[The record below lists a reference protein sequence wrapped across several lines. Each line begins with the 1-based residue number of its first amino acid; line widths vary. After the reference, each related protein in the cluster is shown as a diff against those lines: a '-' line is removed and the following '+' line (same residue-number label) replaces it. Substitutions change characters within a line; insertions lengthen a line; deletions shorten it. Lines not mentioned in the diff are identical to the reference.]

1 MADKVLVTGVSGFL
15 GGHVA
20 ARLLDAGYEVRGS
33 LRDLKKAGKVHDTLA
48 KATESGSIDRLEL
61 VGLNLTE
68 DGGWATAAQG
78 CRYIQHVASPFVL
91 QMPKDRNDLV
101 GPAVAGTRRALQAG
115 LAARVERIV
124 LTSSFA
130 AIGYGHPPGRA
141 TPFSE
146 SDWTNI
152 EGADVSAYVESKTR
166 AEREAWA
173 IMEAAGRR
181 QDLATINPTAIL
193 GPLLDDDPGTSNAL
207 VLRLLNGTVPA
218 APRISFGI
226 VDVRDVAELPVKAM
240 LTPGA
245 GGQRYLA
252 SSGNLSFI
260 EAARILRPVFPAY
273 AGKIPRFEL
282 PDWMVRLYSLVD
294 ADVRS
299 NLDSLGVVKQSD
311 ARKAEA
317 LLGHPFITPA
327 DATIATAR
335 SLIEQGLV

>member
-91 QMPKDRNDLV
+91 QRPQRP
-101 GPAVAGTRRALQAG
+101 GRTGRR
-115 LAARVERIV
+115 R
-124 LTSSFA
+124 
-130 AIGYGHPPGRA
+130 HPPGVAGGTRGQGRA
-141 TPFSE
+141 DCPDLLLCRHRLRPPARPRHSLQRVGL
-146 SDWTNI
+146 DQ
-152 EGADVSAYVESKTR
+152 YR
-166 AEREAWA
+166 
-173 IMEAAGRR
+173 GRR
-181 QDLATINPTAIL
+181 CQRLCRIEDPCRTRSL
-193 GPLLDDDPGTSNAL
+193 GHHGGGRPSAGPRHDQPDCHP
-207 VLRLLNGTVPA
+207 RPA
-218 APRISFGI
+218 ARRRSGHLERIGAATAQ
-226 VDVRDVAELPVKAM
+226 RH
-240 LTPGA
+240 GA
-245 GGQRYLA
+245 GGTAHQLRHRRRPRRR
-252 SSGNLSFI
+252 G
-260 EAARILRPVFPAY
+260 AACEGDADS
-273 AGKIPRFEL
+273 GKIPRFEL